1 MFERMFLFN
10 CSQQQELLSLFQD
23 LYHQDCHHQHHQN
36 TNLQTMLSYLCHA
49 VTWSTSTSGARLLIS
64 GYQSENILIETICIN
79 LWTLLLSL
87 CASSRQSWIV
97 LLSLSC
103 HQRSLLELSFQLN
116 FLTTTAPLILI
127 IVSQMIFNFSLIQL
141 MRDTNKAHN
150 WILKIRSVLRMRFE
164 TLTWGTDKESIKY

>member
-1 MFERMFLFN
+1 
-10 CSQQQELLSLFQD
+10 
-23 LYHQDCHHQHHQN
+23 
-36 TNLQTMLSYLCHA
+36 MLSYLCHA
-49 VTWSTSTSGARLLIS
+49 VTWSTSTSGARLVIS

-103 HQRSLLELSFQLN
+103 QQWSLLELSFQLN

-141 MRDTNKAHN
+141 MRDTNKAN
-150 WILKIRSVLRMRFE
+150 IWILKIREWEYIENEIWDIDLGNWQREYKILIFSLSGCFHFVV
-164 TLTWGTDKESIKY
+164 SP